1 MPHTPWSGNDS
12 VPSNRLSSLWRL
24 VGSSAKSLRHLGGGT
39 ARQRCHR
46 LHGWPV
52 APRLLRSFLPS
63 NEH

>member
-1 MPHTPWSGNDS
+1 
-12 VPSNRLSSLWRL
+12 
-24 VGSSAKSLRHLGGGT
+24 
-39 ARQRCHR
+39 CHR

>member
-1 MPHTPWSGNDS
+1 MP
-12 VPSNRLSSLWRL
+12 
-24 VGSSAKSLRHLGGGT
+24 GSEPHG